1 MQEEIEYE
9 EPQESYEEEDGRSN
23 VADLITVDE
32 SSNADAFSLA
42 YIQVS
47 LSRFVIRGHSN
58 NTWHCH
64 QITQWGREGLTKV
77 SRDIFWTVFGKKY
90 YTFLH

>member
-58 NTWHCH
+58 NT
-64 QITQWGREGLTKV
+64 
-77 SRDIFWTVFGKKY
+77 
-90 YTFLH
+90 

>member
-1 MQEEIEYE
+1 MHEEVEYE

-47 LSRFVIRGHSN
+47 LSHFAIMGHSN
-58 NTWHCH
+58 NRCH
-64 QITQWGREGLTKV
+64 SKRGFATVSLNNTRVEG
-77 SRDIFWTVFGKKY
+77 GG
-90 YTFLH
+90 

>member
-1 MQEEIEYE
+1 MRILSFDSFCLNKCDFFQKVPTLSSDINSFLGSLHRMHEEVEYE

-23 VADLITVDE
+23 VTDLITVDE

-47 LSRFVIRGHSN
+47 LSLF
-58 NTWHCH
+58 
-64 QITQWGREGLTKV
+64 
-77 SRDIFWTVFGKKY
+77 
-90 YTFLH
+90 

>member
-58 NTWHCH
+58 NRWHSKGGFA
-64 QITQWGREGLTKV
+64 TVSPNNTRGSEGVNQSVT
-77 SRDIFWTVFGKKY
+77 
-90 YTFLH
+90 